1 MEFKKIML
9 ITLILLA
16 VLTIGA
22 VSASDEADFNE
33 TLTVDETQEVSL
45 DASFENDTISA
56 QEGEVLED
64 GITEDNFDVW
74 VSSQQWEGA
83 DWGPHIVSVRGD
95 DSVREGT
102 INLTIAKD
110 AQTFISIHMNKTLQ
124 IIIKFN
130 MNIKYT

>member
-33 TLTVDETQEVSL
+33 TLTVEDTQEVSL

-64 GITEDNFDVW
+64 GITKDNFDVW
-74 VSSQQWEGA
+74 VSNQQWEGVN
-83 DWGPHIVSVRGD
+83 WGPHIVIVRG
-95 DSVREGT
+95 
-102 INLTIAKD
+102 
-110 AQTFISIHMNKTLQ
+110 
-124 IIIKFN
+124 
-130 MNIKYT
+130 